1 MYFLQQKSRLYL
13 LQFFRKSCTKMCLDL
28 VLNAENQPLDRQFP
42 RIYRVFWWKCSVIN
56 PKLLFAGLFWKKCI
70 NKKSS
75 FGCYR
80 GALTLFLCF
89 HFNWS
94 LDWTYITLGLGFHF
108 SCSLDKLGCLR
119 WMTFLVLSVPSQVR
133 RASDGVFFESLLCL
147 LDGLRVR

>member
-13 LQFFRKSCTKMCLDL
+13 LQFSRKSCTKMCLDL
-28 VLNAENQPLDRQFP
+28 VLNAENQPQDRQFP

-80 GALTLFLCF
+80 GALTEWKSADVIERPFKLLRHPVNSRVIDILKKMIIWEFSIILSRCLFRIF
-89 HFNWS
+89 WRKN
-94 LDWTYITLGLGFHF
+94 
-108 SCSLDKLGCLR
+108 
-119 WMTFLVLSVPSQVR
+119 
-133 RASDGVFFESLLCL
+133 
-147 LDGLRVR
+147 